1 MSGAVSDTRVRAPFT
16 PGQPYGIF
24 LDGREHPTPE
34 RFAAIDPSTGR
45 EWATIPQAT
54 PADVDRGV
62 AAARAAFVDWRRS
75 TPATRQALLHAL
87 ADRIEGDA
95 DRWALL
101 LATENGRPI
110 REARVGDVVLAAGIF
125 HYFAGLARDHR
136 GDTIP
141 VEDVASHVYTVREPL
156 GVIAALI
163 PWNSP
168 LITLANKLAPA
179 LAAGNT
185 VVLKP
190 SEFASASVLEFARAT
205 ADILPRG
212 VLNVVTGLGPAT
224 GAALVA
230 HRHVAKISFTGGP
243 ETAERIAAA
252 AAANLTPSLME
263 LGGKSAFVVCA
274 DADIEAAVAD
284 ALTGIYLGNGEVC
297 FASSRLLVHE
307 HVLDAFTASFVEIA
321 ERITVGDAIDDAT
334 QVGPLVSI
342 AHRDRVLQHVN
353 GAIDEGAEL
362 LVGGTVPEQGGELAG
377 GAYLRP
383 TLLRDTDGRT
393 RIAREEVFGPVAV
406 IESWSDEADVLA
418 RANATDYGLAAG
430 VWTADLGRAHRLARE
445 LEAGIVWV
453 NTWFETPQ
461 GQPQGG
467 SKRSGYGRELSRETL
482 LEYSAPKAVNV
493 RLTTERPQLWG

>member
-1 MSGAVSDTRVRAPFT
+1 
-16 PGQPYGIF
+16 
-24 LDGREHPTPE
+24 
-34 RFAAIDPSTGR
+34 
-45 EWATIPQAT
+45 
-54 PADVDRGV
+54 
-62 AAARAAFVDWRRS
+62 
-75 TPATRQALLHAL
+75 
-87 ADRIEGDA
+87 
-95 DRWALL
+95 
-101 LATENGRPI
+101 
-110 REARVGDVVLAAGIF
+110 
-125 HYFAGLARDHR
+125 
-136 GDTIP
+136 
-141 VEDVASHVYTVREPL
+141 
-156 GVIAALI
+156 
-163 PWNSP
+163 
-168 LITLANKLAPA
+168 
-179 LAAGNT
+179 
-185 VVLKP
+185 
-190 SEFASASVLEFARAT
+190 
-205 ADILPRG
+205 
-212 VLNVVTGLGPAT
+212 
-224 GAALVA
+224 
-230 HRHVAKISFTGGP
+230 
-243 ETAERIAAA
+243 
-252 AAANLTPSLME
+252 

-274 DADIEAAVAD
+274 DADLDAAVAD

-307 HVLDAFTASFVEIA
+307 RVLDAFTASFVEIA

-342 AHRDRVLQHVN
+342 THRDRVLQHVN

-406 IESWSDEADVLA
+406 IESWSDEADVVE

-430 VWTADLGRAHRLARE
+430 VWTSDLGRAHRLARE

-493 RLTTERPQLWG
+493 RLTTERPRLWG